1 MGLKYGRHTGLYA
14 RFPLDYAAD
23 VPVVLVTTNWDLFTI
38 YLLYE
43 MLRFIIEYQ
52 TARNNLTFLGNAVL
66 LGR

>member
-38 YLLYE
+38 HLLYE

-52 TARNNLTFLGNAVL
+52 TVITLHFYQIHYY
-66 LGR
+66 